1 MLNSNNNIK
10 KQSKVMIFHP
20 TSTYRATVIYKV
32 DNRQFVSFFVY
43 SFFV

>member
-20 TSTYRATVIYKV
+20 TSTYRATVLVGFLGVYYESI
-32 DNRQFVSFFVY
+32 VS
-43 SFFV
+43 